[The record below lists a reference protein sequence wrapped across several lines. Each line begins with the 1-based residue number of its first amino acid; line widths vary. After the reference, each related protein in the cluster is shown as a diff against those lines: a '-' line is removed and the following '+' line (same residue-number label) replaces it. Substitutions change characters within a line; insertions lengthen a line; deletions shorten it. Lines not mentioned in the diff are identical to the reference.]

1 MADVAVVPERPR
13 AGAPSSGSSRTVAR
27 RPALPTGRAVVGGF
41 LVAVSALG
49 IFTAYARATAGPTRS
64 YVVARHDLPLGTQL
78 AEDDLVALPMELPSA
93 VADHAAFD
101 RLSAVVGA
109 TTIGPIRQ
117 GELVQ
122 AGDLVRKRS
131 GPAELEVSFE
141 IEPARALAGSLR
153 PGEWVDVLATF
164 GAGADAYTVMV
175 VPQARVLATTST
187 RTALSTGT
195 DVISLALGSSDA
207 ALALTHA
214 VNAGEVTLVRAT
226 GPAAGGT
233 IGQSY
238 RAPAAASDG
247 P

>member
-13 AGAPSSGSSRTVAR
+13 AGAPSSGRSRTVAR

-49 IFTAYARATAGPTRS
+49 IFTAYARATAAPTTS
-64 YVVARHDLPLGTQL
+64 YVVARHDVAIGTQL
-78 AEDDLVALPMELPSA
+78 AEDDLVALPMKLPEA
-93 VADHAAFD
+93 VAGQAAFD

-109 TTIGPIRQ
+109 TTVGPIRK

-131 GPAELEVSFE
+131 GSTELEVSFE

-153 PGEWVDVLATF
+153 PGESVDVLATF
-164 GAGADAYTVMV
+164 GAGADAYTVIV
-175 VPQARVLATTST
+175 VQQARVLASAST
-187 RTALSTGT
+187 RTALATGS
-195 DVISLALGSSDA
+195 DVISLAVASSEA

-214 VNAGEVTLVRAT
+214 VNAGDVTLVRSTGSTAS
-226 GPAAGGT
+226 GPA
-233 IGQSY
+233 GQTY
-238 RAPAAASDG
+238 RAPAAAVDG

>member
-1 MADVAVVPERPR
+1 MADVAVVPDRPR

-27 RPALPTGRAVVGGF
+27 RPALPNGRAIVGGF

-49 IFTAYARATAGPTRS
+49 IFTAYARATAGPTTS
-64 YVVARHDLPLGTQL
+64 YVVARHDLPLGTKL
-78 AEDDLVALPMELPSA
+78 SEDDLVALPMELPSA
-93 VADHAAFD
+93 VADQAAFD
-101 RLSAVVGA
+101 RTSGVVGA
-109 TTIGPIRQ
+109 TTVGPIRQ

-141 IEPARALAGSLR
+141 IEPDRALAGSLR
-153 PGEWVDVLATF
+153 PGESVDVLATF
-164 GAGADAYTVMV
+164 GAGTDAYTVV
-175 VPQARVLATTST
+175 VVQQARVLATTST
-187 RTALSTGT
+187 RTTLNTGT
-195 DVISLALGSSDA
+195 NIISLALASSDA

-214 VNAGEVTLVRAT
+214 VNAGEVTLVRSTGSAAS
-226 GPAAGGT
+226 GPA
-233 IGQSY
+233 GQSY